1 MDLKEFLIDVLAI
14 ALGFVIAGI
23 IKSKLPASLGGST
36 WEESYEESEV
46 R

>member
-1 MDLKEFLIDVLAI
+1 MNLKDFFIDVLAI
-14 ALGFVIAGI
+14 ALGFILAKVIQ
-23 IKSKLPASLGGST
+23 SKLPASLGGTS